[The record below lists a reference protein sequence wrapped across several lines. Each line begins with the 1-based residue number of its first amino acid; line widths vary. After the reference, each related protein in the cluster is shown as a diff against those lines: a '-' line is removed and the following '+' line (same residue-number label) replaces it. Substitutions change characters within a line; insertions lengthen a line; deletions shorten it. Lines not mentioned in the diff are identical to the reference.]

1 MGGGTV
7 VGQIPGH
14 DHEVRR
20 QTDGIGNNAFQAS
33 LPGVYVC
40 NRINFQ
46 GQVSSLPVDCQCPL
60 GYHSN
65 RKNST
70 LEAHMETIS
79 YGLEDMVFVVTGGT
93 RGIGLVLAK
102 TLLAQKAKVV
112 ICGRKQA
119 GLDQAV
125 AELQGKDRLL
135 ALPAHIAKAE
145 DVENLFDKTLE
156 TFDRL
161 DGLINNMG
169 MNIITSV
176 VDADPYL
183 WQKIID
189 SNLNGAFLCSR
200 RAGQIMR
207 ERKGGKIVS
216 VSSLAAHRSSPAMGV
231 YGIAKAAIEMM
242 TKVLAQELA
251 PFNIQANAVAP
262 GMVRTAFSQP
272 FWSNDDLHAQI
283 VTGIPLGRIAE
294 PEDVVHPILFLCSKA
309 ADFITGQ
316 TVMVDGGASAI

>member
-1 MGGGTV
+1 
-7 VGQIPGH
+7 
-14 DHEVRR
+14 
-20 QTDGIGNNAFQAS
+20 
-33 LPGVYVC
+33 
-40 NRINFQ
+40 
-46 GQVSSLPVDCQCPL
+46 
-60 GYHSN
+60 
-65 RKNST
+65 
-70 LEAHMETIS
+70 METIS
-79 YGLEDMVFVVTGGT
+79 YGLENKVVVVTGGT
-93 RGIGLVLAK
+93 RGIGLALAK
-102 TLLAQKAKVV
+102 TLLKQKASVV

-119 GLDQAV
+119 GLDPASG
-125 AELQGKDRLL
+125 ELEGGERLL

-145 DVENLFDKTLE
+145 DVDNLFE
-156 TFDRL
+156 QAMQTFGRL

-176 VDADPYL
+176 VDADPSL

-207 ERKGGKIVS
+207 EQQSGKIVS
-216 VSSLAAHRSSPAMGV
+216 VSSLAAHRSAPAMGV

-262 GMVRTAFSQP
+262 TMVRTAFSQP
-272 FWSNDDLHAQI
+272 FWSNEDLYAQI
-283 VTGIPLGRIAE
+283 VKGIPLGRIAE
-294 PEDVVHPILFLCSKA
+294 PEDVVHPILFLCSAA